1 MRRCAINIL
10 APLLLGAC
18 LTHPAAAEEFWLS
31 AELELDPAQQYQTA
45 VFQLQNLRDQSTLDV
60 PARLLRQDRTA
71 EFQICGAIELRDS
84 GSFRVVAQVTDNDGE
99 ILTFPIHDK
108 REFDSSRIDVVLVI
122 DASASMRETDPDN
135 LRITAV
141 RRFIELARHSERIAN
156 IALVAFQTESEVLLS
171 LTPPNEIGD
180 LKKYLRR
187 LKPSASTNF
196 DKAFNDAHGVLQRSK
211 ESRQAVLFLSDGSVK
226 KYRETHRK
234 FNQLAAP
241 VHSIGLSEEA
251 DKQLLSRIAG
261 ESNGQ
266 FFDAPTADQLNG
278 IFVQV
283 FHLLDEPDVVA
294 RRIHAIPSDN
304 DFEFHIDPTMDNVI
318 VRLVPV
324 SGRHAAR
331 FNGKTLYHQDD
342 PKLIDYAVPGTLKG
356 PQRIEFDGDGKSGC
370 EIIAATDLKLRTV
383 QLVREAPI
391 GTGLEAWACLLGSR
405 RCDSVETIC
414 ELRNPDGTTTA
425 VTPAPPDVDG
435 FTRINVPRTQMPGQ
449 YRLEIQVTGTVDG
462 QTFARTAN
470 LHYDRH
476 GTAEVLSSDMDRVG
490 PELRPIDEK
499 LETDRV
505 FDTTN
510 VEIENIEASS
520 LTTTYW
526 ASAETLTIGPL
537 YPGQSGEATVELQ
550 ISSVSSEAL
559 QAWLEQTSAPGITLQ
574 LDGDVQKNQR
584 IALTVQAAADRVSA
598 GRQCTTAIAL
608 SLGDLEWR
616 IPLHVMVA
624 EPHIV
629 AMLSDSQI
637 TESPRAIDISAVM
650 QVSLDPAG
658 EGDLEIATDIAGLQ
672 IDTPKLAATALP
684 VPVRLGMRLAVPLVR
699 NEWVGTITVTG
710 ERLEPVEV
718 PYRIKIDR
726 HIEPIADDD
735 SGTALPDIVTSQ
747 YAWWWLLVLFA
758 VLLVFIILAAVRG
771 NRRAMFLLASLA
783 IHAAVLLLI
792 MPRVNPN
799 EEDQAK
805 APVVTTM
812 TISSDDHVHEERIK
826 SEVTEFEPEKET
838 PDEAE
843 AAKQELEIEDEVTDE
858 TQELEVE
865 ETLEP
870 TEMTEELEAA
880 ESLEREDIEVEEIET
895 EVEEIERVQEVTEE
909 TEADEQTP
917 TEVELAEAEIAPE
930 QDDAKE
936 LEVEETLTELE
947 ETADTQEL
955 EMEIERQDLQ
965 VEEIETEVEKIER
978 VQEVTEETEADEQTP
993 IEVEIAE
1000 AEITPEQDDAKELEV
1015 EETLTELEETADTQ
1029 ELEMEIER
1037 QDLQVEEIETEVE
1050 KIERVQE
1057 VLEKTEADEKTPTRV
1072 QIAEAEITPEQE
1084 DAKELEVEETLTE
1097 LKETADTQEL
1107 EMELERQDLQV
1118 EEIETEVEKIERVQ
1132 EIVEKAKADEQTPT
1146 RVQIA
1151 EAEITPVQ
1159 EDAKELEVEETLTE
1173 LKETADTQELEM
1185 ELERQDLQVEELETE
1200 AVEIA
1205 RMQAAAADEVAA
1217 ARMPTVVEV
1226 ATAEAEATTDAA
1238 QNVEVAKVTP
1248 VETAVAA
1255 TRQAIELEVERQ
1267 SVETAML
1274 QTQIADV
1281 EKKQANAA
1289 PTEITGAV
1297 QSSQTAATVHL
1308 SDTSTA
1314 ARQMTVTKTPADI
1327 ASETRP
1333 TMRNIATGVSREGIE
1348 TEELV
1353 TQLTTAQRK
1362 SHQVAT
1368 VEGKAATAPRV
1379 KPVAHQANTAEL
1391 ATTAAVFAPAAMNTT
1406 TTENPGAPQ
1415 NVITPIT
1422 PEGATAPV
1430 DLAAAP
1436 TEAPM
1441 RKAVPLEQSAGT
1453 LAQAIAGAVTPAA
1466 EVSAPV
1472 AQDTSDTS
1480 RRLDITGKAPP
1491 AADAA
1496 QPKATLQDLG
1506 TTVSKAPQRPSTAAT
1521 VAGKLPPSTVSVPAR
1536 RRTTATESIGDD
1548 ELGAQARIG
1557 NPLVGAQLAF
1567 SDPSDVHEL
1576 AIDATLPPVDFD
1588 FAPPALIPP
1597 LQVFV
1602 RDPGQRRAGG
1612 KSLVPLVQ
1620 YSGDWDC
1627 DKTAMVNLADQLE
1640 RRTGSIAPFSSNV
1653 VELDSD
1659 EVHDAPFIFMTGHND
1674 FQFTEGEVKRLRE
1687 YLKGGGYLW
1696 INDSTHEGE
1705 DAYDIAVRREMKRVF
1720 NDIEMT
1726 RLPKESNLFKGPYD
1740 LTKGYKGYKYV
1751 LPGDKYRQDYL
1762 EQLIVDRRTAV
1773 IYTRNDYGD
1782 GLEID
1787 PNTHPLM
1794 GSLTD
1799 LSPAEMQE
1807 SSVRMGINIVMFFYS
1822 KGGTPDDALRAA
1834 ITGNIETA
1842 EADQWASKQELPF
1855 PLLRLDRRWQ
1865 VPEGWEGLLSAR
1877 PVYRNDNGII
1887 IDFRQNPVRSTNGS
1901 EKAVIEAFVEDLQIA
1916 NDRVLLIDVKSSLNS
1931 GARLAIALI
1940 GKGEDSYV
1948 ESSPA
1953 FIRPGKNDD
1962 VSFDFRAGTFKTV
1975 NSNWEYKATVPIP
1988 YEMANWFFIVYP
2000 MEASGKVEINNVRM
2014 IKP

>member
-1 MRRCAINIL
+1 MRRRATNIL

-18 LTHPAAAEEFWLS
+18 LAHPVIAEEFWLS
-31 AELELDPAQQYQTA
+31 AALDLDPAQQYQNP
-45 VFQLQNLRDQSTLDV
+45 VFQLQNLRDQTTVDV
-60 PARLLRQDRTA
+60 PARLLRQNRTRDNTA
-71 EFQICGAIELRDS
+71 EFQICSAIELRGS
-84 GSFRVVAQVTDNDGE
+84 GSFRVVAQVTDDAGKT
-99 ILTFPIHDK
+99 LTFPVHDE
-108 REFDSSRIDVVLVI
+108 RDFDFSRIDVVLVI
-122 DASASMRETDPDN
+122 DASASMKETDPDN
-135 LRITAV
+135 LRVTAV

-156 IALVAFQTESEVLLS
+156 IALISFQTESEVLLS

-180 LKKYLRR
+180 LEKYLRR

-196 DKAFNDAHGVLQRSK
+196 DKAFKDAHSVLQRSK
-211 ESRQAVLFLSDGSVK
+211 EARQAVLFLSDGSVK

-234 FNQLAAP
+234 FNQLGAP

-294 RRIHAIPSDN
+294 RRIHSIPGDS

-331 FNGKTLYHQDD
+331 FNGEILYDQDN
-342 PKLIDYAVPGTLKG
+342 PKLTNYAVPDKLKG

-383 QLVREAPI
+383 QLVREAPV
-391 GTGLEAWACLLGSR
+391 GTHLEAWVCLLGR
-405 RCDSVETIC
+405 RLCDSIEIIC
-414 ELRNPDGTTTA
+414 ELRKPDGTTTA
-425 VTPAPPDVDG
+425 ITPTPAAVDG
-435 FTRINVPRTQMPGQ
+435 FTHINVPTTQIPGQ
-449 YRLEIQVTGTVDG
+449 YRLEIRVTGTVDD
-462 QTFARTAN
+462 QTFARTTA

-476 GTAEVLSSDMDRVG
+476 GTADVLSSDMDRVG
-490 PELRPIDEK
+490 PELRPIEEK
-499 LETDRV
+499 LETDRL

-526 ASAETLTIGPL
+526 ASTETLTIGPL
-537 YPGQSGEATVELQ
+537 YPGQSGEATVEVQ
-550 ISSVSSEAL
+550 ISSVSSESL

-574 LDGDVQKNQR
+574 LDGDVRKNRR
-584 IALTVQAAADRVSA
+584 IALTVQAAADRLSA

-608 SLGDLEWR
+608 SLGDREWR
-616 IPLHVMVA
+616 IPLHV
-624 EPHIV
+624 IV
-629 AMLSDSQI
+629 AAPRIVATLSDSQI
-637 TESPRAIDISAVM
+637 IENPRAIEISALL
-650 QVSLDPAG
+650 QIALDPAG
-658 EGDLEIATDIAGLQ
+658 ESDLEISTDIAGLQ
-672 IDTPKLAATALP
+672 IDTPKLAATTLP

-699 NEWVGTITVTG
+699 NEWAGTITVTG

-718 PYRIKIDR
+718 PYKIKIDR
-726 HIEPIADDD
+726 RIEPIGDDD
-735 SGTALPDIVTSQ
+735 SSAALTNIVTSQ

-783 IHAAVLLLI
+783 IHAAVLLFI
-792 MPRVNPN
+792 MPRVGPN
-799 EEDQAK
+799 KEDQAK

-812 TISSDDHVHEERIK
+812 TIISDDHVHEERIK
-826 SEVTEFEPEKET
+826 SEVAEFEAEKET
-838 PDEAE
+838 PDESE
-843 AAKQELEIEDEVTDE
+843 AAKQEPEIEDEVTDE

-880 ESLEREDIEVEEIET
+880 ESLEREEIEVEEIETEVEEIERFQEVVEETEADEKTPTQVEIAEAEITPEHEDAKELEVEETLNEPEETADTHELEMELERQDLQVEEIET
-895 EVEEIERVQEVTEE
+895 EVEEIERVQEVVEK

-917 TEVELAEAEIAPE
+917 A
-930 QDDAKE
+930 
-936 LEVEETLTELE
+936 
-947 ETADTQEL
+947 
-955 EMEIERQDLQ
+955 R
-965 VEEIETEVEKIER
+965 
-978 VQEVTEETEADEQTP
+978 
-993 IEVEIAE
+993 VEIAE
-1000 AEITPEQDDAKELEV
+1000 AEITPEH
-1015 EETLTELEETADTQ
+1015 
-1029 ELEMEIER
+1029 
-1037 QDLQVEEIETEVE
+1037 
-1050 KIERVQE
+1050 
-1057 VLEKTEADEKTPTRV
+1057 
-1072 QIAEAEITPEQE
+1072 E
-1084 DAKELEVEETLTE
+1084 DAKELEVEETVTE
-1097 LKETADTQEL
+1097 LEETADTHEL

-1132 EIVEKAKADEQTPT
+1132 EVVEKTEAGEQTPT
-1146 RVQIA
+1146 RVVIA
-1151 EAEITPVQ
+1151 EIVMAPEH

-1173 LKETADTQELEM
+1173 LEETADTRELEM

-1200 AVEIA
+1200 AVEIK
-1205 RMQAAAADEVAA
+1205 RMQAATAAEAAA

-1226 ATAEAEATTDAA
+1226 ATAEAEAATDAA
-1238 QNVEVAKVTP
+1238 QDVEVTEVTP
-1248 VETAVAA
+1248 VETAVTA
-1255 TRQAIELEVERQ
+1255 TGQTIDLEVERQ
-1267 SVETAML
+1267 SVEAAML
-1274 QTQIADV
+1274 ETQITAV
-1281 EKKQANAA
+1281 ERKQATTGPAA
-1289 PTEITGAV
+1289 IKQAV

-1308 SDTSTA
+1308 PDTSTA
-1314 ARQMTVTKTPADI
+1314 ARQMTVAETPVEI

-1333 TMRNIATGVSREGIE
+1333 IIRNVATGVVREGIE
-1348 TEELV
+1348 TEELL
-1353 TQLTTAQRK
+1353 TQLTTAERK
-1362 SHQVAT
+1362 SHQVALAE
-1368 VEGKAATAPRV
+1368 VKAAAARRV
-1379 KPVAHQANTAEL
+1379 KPVAHQANDAEL
-1391 ATTAAVFAPAAMNTT
+1391 ATTAAVFTPAAMTT
-1406 TTENPGAPQ
+1406 TTPVEPGAPQ
-1415 NVITPIT
+1415 NVITPIA
-1422 PEGATAPV
+1422 PGGATAPV
-1430 DLAAAP
+1430 NLATAPMVAP
-1436 TEAPM
+1436 T
-1441 RKAVPLEQSAGT
+1441 RKAVPIAQSAGT
-1453 LAQAIAGAVTPAA
+1453 PARAIGGAATPAA

-1480 RRLDITGKAPP
+1480 RRLDVTGKAPP

-1496 QPKATLQDLG
+1496 RPAATLQDLG
-1506 TTVSKAPQRPSTAAT
+1506 TAASKAPQRPSTAAT
-1521 VAGKLPPSTVSVPAR
+1521 AAGTLPPSTVAVPAR
-1536 RRTTATESIGDD
+1536 RRTSAANSIGDD

-1557 NPLVGAQLAF
+1557 NPLVGAKLAF
-1567 SDPSDVHEL
+1567 SDPSDVHEF
-1576 AIDATLPPVDFD
+1576 AINSTLPPVDFD

-1602 RDPGQRRAGG
+1602 GGPGQRRTGG
-1612 KSLVPLVQ
+1612 SNLVPLVQ

-1627 DKTAMVNLADQLE
+1627 DKTAMINLADQLE
-1640 RRTGSIAPFSSNV
+1640 RRTGSIAPFSSNIV
-1653 VELDSD
+1653 KLDSD
-1659 EVHDAPFIFMTGHND
+1659 EVYETPFIFMTGHND
-1674 FQFTEGEVKRLRE
+1674 FQFTDREVKYLRK
-1687 YLKGGGYLW
+1687 YLKGGGYMW

-1705 DAYDIAVRREMKRVF
+1705 EAYDIAIRREMKRVF
-1720 NDIEMT
+1720 DDIEMT

-1762 EQLIVDRRTAV
+1762 EQLIVDGRSAV

-1822 KGGTPDDALRAA
+1822 KGGTPNDALKAA
-1834 ITGNIETA
+1834 ITGSTETA
-1842 EADQWASKQELPF
+1842 EADQWTGKQEIPF
-1855 PLLRLDRRWQ
+1855 PLLQLDRRWQ

-1877 PVYRNDNGII
+1877 PVYRNNNGII
-1887 IDFRQNPVRSTNGS
+1887 VDFRQNPVRSTKGN
-1901 EKAVIEAFVEDLQIA
+1901 EKAVIEAFVDDLQIA
-1916 NDRVLLIDVKSSLNS
+1916 NDRVLLIDVKSSLSS

-1940 GKGEDSYV
+1940 GKGQDSYV

-1953 FIRPGKNDD
+1953 FIRPGKNDN
-1962 VSFDFRAGTFKTV
+1962 VSFDFRAGTFKTL